1 MPTHRTT
8 KTLSP
13 TFEEAIMNWP
23 SRRLCNLT
31 RIAVLPGVAV
41 LGAFLCFGTIANTM
55 AQAPAQPGE
64 PKIRI
69 PTPLIADKSLL
80 PPPTAAGHKTGLI
93 PREVLFGNPDKAMA
107 RMSHDGKWLSY
118 LAPVDGVLNVWVGPI
133 DNPAAAK
140 PVTKEKDRPIGGYFW
155 AYTNRHI
162 LYSQDVKGDE
172 NFHVW
177 AVDLDSGEIK
187 DLTPRGADQK
197 VRAEIE
203 AVSYKF
209 PKEILVGLNDRDP
222 EFHDVWRFNIETG
235 EKKLVQENKEFEG
248 FDIDDDYQIRFASKY
263 TPDGGKELLKPDGK
277 GGWTDFLKI
286 PQADTL
292 TTGIEGFDKS
302 GNVAYMTDSRN
313 RDTGALATLD
323 LKTGEEKIV
332 AEDPR
337 CDAGSIMLQPTE
349 NTLQAVSFTYER
361 IHWDF
366 FDPAV
371 KADFKYLQTVAD
383 GDITIVSRTLD
394 DKQWIV
400 AFLMDNGPVRYYH
413 FDRPAH
419 KEKFMFTIRKDLE
432 EWQLQKMQP
441 VVIKARDGLNLVS
454 YLTLPPASGAGGGGN
469 GANHDRPEK
478 PVPLVINVHGG
489 PWGVRDSWGLDPEA
503 QLWANRG
510 YAVLQVNYRTSTGFG
525 KKFANAGE
533 KQWAGKMHDDILDAA
548 DWAVRE
554 KIADPKKIAIMG
566 GSYGG
571 YETLVGLTFTPDRFA
586 CGVDIVGPSNLMT
599 LLKSIPPYWGPALQ
613 MFKDRLG
620 DPSTAAGQLLLKER
634 SPLTFADR
642 IERPLLIGQGAHDP
656 RVKQAE
662 ADQIVHAM
670 QEKHIPV
677 TYVLFP
683 DEGHGF
689 HRPENNIAFTA
700 VTEAFLARNL
710 GGRYEAIGDA
720 FKGSTIT
727 VPTGAEQ
734 VPGLAAALAPRVEGK

>member
-1 MPTHRTT
+1 MNR
-8 KTLSP
+8 LSHGI
-13 TFEEAIMNWP
+13 FNFAR
-23 SRRLCNLT
+23 SVALL
-31 RIAVLPGVAV
+31 GVAA
-41 LGAFLCFGTIANTM
+41 LGAFFVLGNVARAENPLR
-55 AQAPAQPGE
+55 PAAVETHLPS
-64 PKIRI
+64 
-69 PTPLIADKSLL
+69 PTV
-80 PPPTAAGHKTGLI
+80 AGHQTGLI
-93 PREVLFGNPDKAMA
+93 PREVLFGNPEKAMG
-107 RMSHDGKWLSY
+107 RMSHDGKWLSF

-133 DNPAAAK
+133 DDPAAAK

-187 DLTPRGADQK
+187 DLTPRGADEK

-203 AVSYKF
+203 GVSYKF

-222 EFHDVWRFNIETG
+222 EYHDVWRMNIETG
-235 EKKLVQENKEFEG
+235 KKSLVQKNTEFEG
-248 FDIDDDYQIRFASKY
+248 FDIDDDYQIRFASKF
-263 TPDGGKELLKPDGK
+263 TEDGGNELLKPDGK

-292 TTGIEGFDKS
+292 TTAIEGFDKT
-302 GNVAYMTDSRN
+302 GNVAYLIDSRN

-323 LKTGEEKIV
+323 LKTGEEKII

-337 CDAGSIMLQPTE
+337 ADAGGIMLQPTE
-349 NTLQAVSFTYER
+349 NTLQAASFTYER

-371 KADFKYLQTVAD
+371 KADFKYLKTVAD
-383 GDITIVSRTLD
+383 GDVTVVSRTLD
-394 DKQWIV
+394 DKEWIV

-413 FDRPAH
+413 FDRAAR
-419 KEKFMFTIRKDLE
+419 KEKFLFTNRKDLE
-432 EWQLQKMQP
+432 DWPLQKMHP

-454 YLTLPPASGAGGGGN
+454 YLTLPPDAQGASQ
-469 GANHDRPEK
+469 DRPEK
-478 PVPLVINVHGG
+478 PVPLVLNVHGG
-489 PWGVRDSWGLDPEA
+489 PWARDSWGLDPES

-510 YAVLQVNYRTSTGFG
+510 YAVLQVNYRGSTGFG

-533 KQWAGKMHDDILDAA
+533 KQWAAKMHDDILDAA
-548 DWAVRE
+548 DWAVAQ

-613 MFKDRLG
+613 MFKDRVG
-620 DPSTAAGQLLLKER
+620 DPSTEAGKKLLNER

-734 VPGLAAALAPRVEGK
+734 VPGLEAAMAGRHPEK

>member
-1 MPTHRTT
+1 
-8 KTLSP
+8 
-13 TFEEAIMNWP
+13 MNGP
-23 SRRLCNLT
+23 SLGKAEFVRAGALRS
-31 RIAVLPGVAV
+31 IAAC
-41 LGAFLCFGTIANTM
+41 GAFVVLAATFAVAAEPPVKPSESG
-55 AQAPAQPGE
+55 AQVPPVAPPST
-64 PKIRI
+64 
-69 PTPLIADKSLL
+69 TPLIEYKSSL
-80 PPPTAAGHKTGLI
+80 PPAATVAGHETGLI

-118 LAPVDGVLNVWVGPI
+118 LAPVAGVLNVWVAPI

-140 PVTKEKDRPIGGYFW
+140 AVTKEKDRPIDGYFW

-162 LYSQDVKGDE
+162 LYTQDVKGDE

-177 AVDLDSGEIK
+177 CVDLDSGDIK
-187 DLTPRGADQK
+187 DLTPRGPEQK

-203 AVSYKF
+203 AVSYLF

-222 EFHDVWRFNIETG
+222 EYHDIWRLNIETG
-235 EKKLVQENKEFEG
+235 AKTLVQKNTEFEG
-248 FDIDDDYQIRFASKY
+248 FDIDDNYHIRFASKY
-263 TPDGGKELLKPDGK
+263 TPDGGRELLKPDGK
-277 GGWTDFLKI
+277 DGWTDFLKI

-302 GNVAYMTDSRN
+302 GDVAYLIDSRN
-313 RDTGALATLD
+313 RDTGALATLN

-337 CDAGSIMLQPTE
+337 CDAGGIMLEPTE
-349 NTLQAVSFTYER
+349 RTLQAVSFTYER

-371 KADFKYLQTVAD
+371 KSDFKYLKTVAD
-383 GDITIVSRTLD
+383 GDVTVVARTLD

-400 AFLMDNGPVRYYH
+400 AFLMDDGPVRYYH

-419 KEKFMFTIRKDLE
+419 KARFLFTNRKDLE
-432 EWQLQKMQP
+432 DWKLQKMHP
-441 VVIKARDGLNLVS
+441 EIINSRDGLNLVS
-454 YLTLPPASGAGGGGN
+454 YLTLPPAALSGGKGPSP
-469 GANHDRPEK
+469 DRPVK
-478 PVPLVINVHGG
+478 PVPMVIDVHGG
-489 PWGVRDSWGLDPEA
+489 PWGVRDEWGLDPDA

-525 KKFANAGE
+525 KKFVNAGE
-533 KQWAGKMHDDILDAA
+533 KQWAAKMHDDILDAA
-548 DWAVRE
+548 DWAVAQ

-571 YETLVGLTFTPDRFA
+571 YETLVGLTFSPDRFA

-613 MFKDRLG
+613 MFKDRVG
-620 DPSTAAGQLLLKER
+620 DPGTEAGRKLLTER
-634 SPLTFADR
+634 SPLTFVDR

-710 GGRYEAIGDA
+710 GGRYQAIGDA

-727 VPTGAEQ
+727 VPTGAAQ
-734 VPGLAAALAPRVEGK
+734 VPGLEAAMAKQKEMSPAEPPPTTAKK

>member
-1 MPTHRTT
+1 M
-8 KTLSP
+8 K
-13 TFEEAIMNWP
+13 WP
-23 SRRLCNLT
+23 SRGVCNFFGYVVLAG
-31 RIAVLPGVAV
+31 IAA
-41 LGAFLCFGTIANTM
+41 LGAFLLFATVSFETM
-55 AQAPAQPGE
+55 AHAADKPSDLPVSKGLPGT
-64 PKIRI
+64 
-69 PTPLIADKSLL
+69 TPLIAVKSLL
-80 PPPTAAGHKTGLI
+80 PPPTVAGHKTGLI

-107 RMSHDGKWLSY
+107 RMSHDGKWLSF

-133 DNPAAAK
+133 DDPAAAK

-187 DLTPRGADQK
+187 DLTPRGPEQK

-209 PKEILVGLNDRDP
+209 PKEILVGLNDRDA
-222 EFHDVWRFNIETG
+222 EYHDVWRLNIETG
-235 EKKLVQENKEFEG
+235 QKTLVQENKEFAG
-248 FDIDDDYQIRFASKY
+248 FEIDDDYRVRFASKF
-263 TPDGGKELLKPDGK
+263 TSDGGSELLKPDRK

-292 TTGIEGFDKS
+292 TTAIEGFDKT
-302 GNVAYMTDSRN
+302 GDVAYLIDSRN
-313 RDTGALATLD
+313 RDTGALATLN

-332 AEDPR
+332 AENPR
-337 CDAGSIMLQPTE
+337 ADAGGIMLQPTE
-349 NTLQAVSFTYER
+349 NTIQAVSFTYER

-371 KADFKYLQTVAD
+371 KADFEYLRTVAD
-383 GDITIVSRTLD
+383 GDVTVVARTLD

-400 AFLMDNGPVRYYH
+400 AFLMDNGPVRYYRY
-413 FDRPAH
+413 DRNAR
-419 KEKFMFTIRKDLE
+419 KETFLFTNRKELE
-432 EWQLQKMQP
+432 DWPLQRMQP
-441 VVIKARDGLNLVS
+441 VVIKARDGLHLVS
-454 YLTLPPASGAGGGGN
+454 YLTLPPESGGGASHN
-469 GANHDRPEK
+469 RPKK
-478 PVPLVINVHGG
+478 PVPLAINVHGG
-489 PWGVRDSWGLDPEA
+489 PWARDSWGLDPES

-510 YAVLQVNYRTSTGFG
+510 YAVLNVNYRGSTGFG

-533 KQWAGKMHDDILDAA
+533 KQWAAKMHDDILDAA
-548 DWAVRE
+548 DWAVAE

-571 YETLVGLTFTPDRFA
+571 YETLVGLTFSPDRFA

-613 MFKDRLG
+613 MFKDRVG
-620 DPSTAAGQLLLKER
+620 DPSTEAGKKLLNER

-670 QEKHIPV
+670 EEKHIPV

-734 VPGLAAALAPRVEGK
+734 VPGLKAALTGRGEGK